1 MSPQSSS
8 GVPASFR
15 YAAIWISDVHLGTR
29 ACRADLLVDFIRHH
43 EADTFYLV
51 GDIVDGWQITRGVFW
66 PQAHSDVIQK
76 LLRKA
81 RKGTKV
87 VYIAGNHDEALRP
100 YIGLQFG
107 GIATANEAVHETADG
122 KRLWVVHGD
131 ALDTVISFSRF
142 WTWFGDW
149 AYDLAVGL
157 TTMVNRMRQRF
168 GLGHWS
174 LAAAIKSRSKT
185 AQAYVDAFERGLAA
199 EAKRRG
205 YDGVICGHIHTPALK
220 TIDGVLYAND
230 GDWVENCSALAEHRD
245 GRLEIIRWTQKR
257 GRKLKSRMPDEATAE
272 LILENGV
279 RA

>member
-1 MSPQSSS
+1 MSTQPTPDVSV
-8 GVPASFR
+8 GGR
-15 YAAIWISDVHLGTR
+15 YTAIWISDVHLGTR
-29 ACRADLLVDFIRHH
+29 ACRADLLIDFIRHH
-43 EADTFYLV
+43 RADTVYLV
-51 GDIVDGWQITRGVFW
+51 GDIVDGWQIRRGVFW
-66 PQAHSDVIQK
+66 PQLHSDVVQK
-76 LLRKA
+76 VLRAA

-100 YIGLQFG
+100 YIGLHFG
-107 GIATANEAVHETADG
+107 GIETANEAVHQTADG

-131 ALDTVISFSRF
+131 AFDAVISFPRF

-149 AYDLAVGL
+149 AYDIAVGL
-157 TTMVNRMRQRF
+157 TTLVNRLRQR
-168 GLGHWS
+168 LGSSHWS
-174 LAAAIKSRSKT
+174 LAGAIKRRSKT

-199 EAKRRG
+199 EARRRG

-257 GRKLKSRMPDEATAE
+257 GRKLKSRMPDEAPAE